1 MEKNN
6 GKPNRF
12 KKLRKQAEKRLF
24 KSDVDLSKLPLEEVN
39 ELIHELQVHQIELEM
54 QNEELRK
61 SQLNLEA
68 VRDRYIDLYDFAP
81 VSYFSISEKGLILD
95 ANFMGAAMLGM
106 ERAKLSG
113 SRFSQFIA
121 RDDQDVFT
129 CTDKNFLKR
138 KRSKFVS

>member
-12 KKLRKQAEKRLF
+12 KKLCKQAEKRLL
-24 KSDVDLSKLPLEEVN
+24 KSDVDLSNMPVEDIN

-54 QNEELRK
+54 QNEKLRK

-81 VSYFSISEKGLILD
+81 VS
-95 ANFMGAAMLGM
+95 
-106 ERAKLSG
+106 
-113 SRFSQFIA
+113 
-121 RDDQDVFT
+121 
-129 CTDKNFLKR
+129 
-138 KRSKFVS
+138 